1 MRQPVAPITLLVL
14 TLTLL
19 SIGLVMVYSASG
31 ARAGWEQRRLV
42 RSIDAE
48 IVDEYSH
55 HSPAYFER
63 QVVWAMAGVLLLALL
78 VAVDVQWLYRATP
91 WVAGF
96 MLLLL
101 LMVLL
106 TPLGV
111 TAKGARR
118 WLRLGPIV
126 IQPSE
131 FAKPVLVLL
140 MARLLSIKRENV
152 RQLFRGF
159 IPLVLTSA
167 VFLGLILAQRDLG
180 TVLVLGVVVVGMW
193 LLARLRAVHLA
204 GVAVAA
210 VPVLVYALFAQR
222 YRIERIMA
230 MFDLE
235 KHATTTGYQL
245 NQSLISVGSGGLTG
259 TGLGMGLQKY
269 MFLSESH
276 TDFIFAI
283 LCEELGFLGAAGM
296 VALFLF
302 WVMHGLRIALRA
314 TDYFSCLTAAGM
326 TLVIGISAFVNFLV
340 VLGLAPTKGLALPFI
355 SYGGSALLGAMI
367 CTGIILKIANESLD
381 SNGAREVLP
390 LST

>member
-63 QVVWAMAGVLLLALL
+63 QVVWAVAGVLLLALL

-111 TAKGARR
+111 TAKGATR

-180 TVLVLGVVVVGMW
+180 TVLVLGLVVVGMW

-210 VPVLVYALFAQR
+210 VPVLVWALFAQR

-235 KHATTTGYQL
+235 KHASTTGYQL
-245 NQSLISVGSGGLTG
+245 SQSLISVGSGGLTG

-283 LCEELGFLGAAGM
+283 LCEELGFLGAAGGGGS
-296 VALFLF
+296 VFVLGAA
-302 WVMHGLRIALRA
+302 WAAHRSARHGLFQLSDRRRNDAGGRHLGVCEFSRGTGPGAHQGPGSSLHQLWRFRIAGRHDLHRH
-314 TDYFSCLTAAGM
+314 C
-326 TLVIGISAFVNFLV
+326 IEN
-340 VLGLAPTKGLALPFI
+340 
-355 SYGGSALLGAMI
+355 
-367 CTGIILKIANESLD
+367 
-381 SNGAREVLP
+381 RQ
-390 LST
+390 